1 MRYRNNTE
9 LEIKVLQAL
18 TTKYRESENIPP
30 LEPNLSKKPST
41 AMSRD
46 RTSKSASRKAESRDS
61 RKESARRDSLT
72 KVNNSDIMNRPDSTD
87 ETIKNLVSQTHVGR
101 KTILKKL
108 DSESDGY
115 STFYSRDR
123 SVLITPESTKYG
135 SFVTRPGTA
144 ALDKSKASVSFT
156 EQSEQL

>member
-18 TTKYRESENIPP
+18 TNKYRETENIPP
-30 LEPNLSKKPST
+30 VEPNLSKKPST
-41 AMSRD
+41 ALSRE
-46 RTSKSASRKAESRDS
+46 RNSKSAIRKLESRDS
-61 RKESARRDSLT
+61 RKESSRRDSLT
-72 KVNNSDIMNRPDSTD
+72 KVNNSDIMNRPDSTE
-87 ETIKNLVSQTHVGR
+87 ETIKSLAAQTQVGR
-101 KTILKKL
+101 KSILKKL
-108 DSESDGY
+108 DSDTDGM